1 MLKNLQQ
8 GILLKYFYKGER
20 QKGKTRWIQEEILL
34 NNPRV
39 DLIQL
44 ERNLTL
50 ELYDLRLV
58 KESFY
63 KQKS

>member
-1 MLKNLQQ
+1 MKVKDKRAKLD
-8 GILLKYFYKGER
+8 G
-20 QKGKTRWIQEEILL
+20 IQEEILL